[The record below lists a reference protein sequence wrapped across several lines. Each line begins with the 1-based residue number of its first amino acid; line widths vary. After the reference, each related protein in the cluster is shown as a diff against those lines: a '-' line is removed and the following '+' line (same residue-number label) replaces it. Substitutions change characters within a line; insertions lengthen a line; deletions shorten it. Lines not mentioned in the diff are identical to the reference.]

1 MHKMCTK
8 DRPLCRGPS
17 LMHKMCTKDRPL
29 CTLHINSSNV
39 YDAVSRYLKLKKK
52 FARQKGGNL

>member
-1 MHKMCTK
+1 
-8 DRPLCRGPS
+8 
-17 LMHKMCTKDRPL
+17 MHKMCTKDRPL